1 MRLKREEFSMK
12 NKATMFVATLLVG
25 AFFAGCGATR
35 ASHYYHLT
43 VLEGSPSSTDQPQF
57 PVTLLVSPFNASH
70 LYREDRI
77 VYGTQHEQMGTYQFE
92 RWSEPPTEMLD
103 EILVRHLRR
112 SGRFREV
119 HSLHSTS
126 RGDYLLRGHL
136 YDLKELASGSG
147 LMARVS
153 FEAELLDSKTK
164 NTLWTHSYTHDEP
177 VGGKDV
183 AAVVSALNRNV
194 QAGVADTTA
203 SLEQYFAAHP
213 PAPAVASDN

>member
-1 MRLKREEFSMK
+1 MK
-12 NKATMFVATLLVG
+12 NKAALLVVTVLVG
-25 AFFAGCGATR
+25 IFFAGCGATR
-35 ASHYYHLT
+35 PSHYYHLT
-43 VLEGSPSSTDQPQF
+43 VLERSPSSAGQEPF

-112 SGRFREV
+112 SGRYRQV
-119 HSLHSTS
+119 YSLHSTS

-136 YDLKELASGSG
+136 YDLKELATGGG

-177 VGGKDV
+177 VAGKDV
-183 AAVVSALNRNV
+183 AAVVAALNRNV

-203 SLEQYFAAHP
+203 SLEQYFVAHP
-213 PAPAVASDN
+213 PPPASATTGETGEN

>member
-1 MRLKREEFSMK
+1 MK
-12 NKATMFVATLLVG
+12 NRTATLAVTLLIAV
-25 AFFAGCGATR
+25 FFAGCGATR
-35 ASHYYHLT
+35 PSHYYHLT
-43 VLEGSPSSTDQPQF
+43 VLEGSKSAADQQPL

-77 VYGTQHEQMGTYQFE
+77 VYGTQHEEMGTYQFE

-112 SGRFREV
+112 SGHYRQV
-119 HSLHSTS
+119 YSLHSTS

-136 YDLKELASGSG
+136 YDLKELATGNG

-164 NTLWTHSYTHDEP
+164 NTLWTHPYTHDEP
-177 VGGKDV
+177 VGGKNV
-183 AAVVSALNRNV
+183 ADVVSALNRNV
-194 QAGVADTTA
+194 QAGVAETTV

-213 PAPAVASDN
+213 PAPPSAETGETGEN